1 MWMSVLLAA
10 VVIGIAQAAAVA
22 LVSATRPGR
31 NIYAIVIGVV
41 LVMAPLVFFAG
52 DAIVRTPLT
61 TGGRVGVVLLHC
73 AIGGFLFHFMTLPDR
88 SVTLRILVEL
98 WRAPNG
104 ALSIEALDARYGVRG
119 MIESRLRQLQD
130 GDCLVMAPDGA
141 LVLTPRGERF
151 GRIVAAGRR
160 LFRIESAN

>member
-1 MWMSVLLAA
+1 MWMSVLVAA
-10 VVIGIAQAAAVA
+10 VVIGIAQVAVVA
-22 LVSATRPGR
+22 LVSAIRPGR

-41 LVMAPLVFFAG
+41 LVLSPIVFFAG
-52 DAIVRTPLT
+52 DAVMRASLT
-61 TGGRVGVVLLHC
+61 TGGRVGVVLLHG

-98 WRAPNG
+98 WLAPNG

-130 GDCLVMAPDGA
+130 GDCLVIAPDGA

-151 GRIVAAGRR
+151 GRMVATGRR
-160 LFRIESAN
+160 LFRIQSAN